1 MTSIIQTIEQDLTSI
16 GKWVEDE
23 FAVAAHQVWGVVHQ
37 VFQAQEPQIMADILT
52 AVTAFLGTVE
62 EQVAHGATLVD
73 LETAFLNW
81 MHPEEAKLLAD
92 VKSLG
97 STLVQALIALAIK
110 NLPNILSAA

>member
-1 MTSIIQTIEQDLTSI
+1 MSTIIQTIEQDLTAV

-23 FAVAAHQVWGVVHQ
+23 FAVAAHQVWGVVSQ
-37 VFQAQEPQIMADILT
+37 VFHAQEPQVMADILT

-62 EQVAHGATLVD
+62 QEVVHGATLAD

-81 MHPEEAKLLAD
+81 MHPEEAKLLSD

-97 STLVQALIALAIK
+97 SVLVQALIALAIK
-110 NLPNILSAA
+110 NLPSILTAV